1 MRQHFC
7 SIMIFGGFCLPLAAA
22 AQTPVKLPGGY
33 PEKPVRML
41 VPFVAGGGTDLV
53 ARGVAQKLTERIGQ
67 PVVVDNRPGAG
78 GRIAMETTKSA
89 AADGYTITMISGTT
103 TASSNLHKNLPY
115 DFAKDFAPITQVT
128 EQPYVVLVPSALPV
142 KSIPELI
149 ALAKSKPGALN
160 YGSSGTGGM
169 QHLSGTL
176 LSQKAGISMVHIP
189 FKGGGQVIV
198 DLVAGQIQL
207 AFLNPLG
214 ARPHITAGRVRG
226 IAVTTRKRAQAFPNL
241 PAIAETIPG
250 FHVSNW
256 YGLVAPVRIPQPVIQ
271 YLHKNV
277 VSLLNDADL
286 RDRLEKE
293 GSEVLGSSSRD
304 FGAHIVNEVQ
314 MWGKVI
320 REAGIQAN

>member
-1 MRQHFC
+1 MHQYFNAILLC
-7 SIMIFGGFCLPLAAA
+7 GMSCLSMAAA
-22 AQTPVKLPGGY
+22 AQAPGGY
-33 PEKPVRML
+33 PAKPVRML
-41 VPFVAGGGTDLV
+41 VPFVAGGGTDVV
-53 ARGVAQKLTERIGQ
+53 ARAVAQKLADRTVQ
-67 PVVVDNRPGAG
+67 QFVVDNRPGAG
-78 GRIAMETTKSA
+78 GRIAMETTKLA
-89 AADGYTITMISGTT
+89 APDGYTITMISGTT

-149 ALAKSKPGALN
+149 TLAKSKPGALN

-176 LSQKAGISMVHIP
+176 LSQKAGITMVHIP
-189 FKGGGQVIV
+189 FKGGGQVVV

-214 ARPHITAGRVRG
+214 ARPHITSGRVRG
-226 IAVTTRKRAQAFPNL
+226 IAVTTRKRAQAFPSL
-241 PAIAETIPG
+241 PAIAETLPG

-256 YGLVAPVRIPQPVIQ
+256 YGLVAPARTPQTTVQ
-271 YLHKNV
+271 FLYKNV
-277 VSLLNDADL
+277 VAVLADADL
-286 RDRLEKE
+286 RERLEKE
-293 GSEVLGSSSRD
+293 GSELLGNTPKE

-320 REAGIQAN
+320 REAGIEAN

>member
-1 MRQHFC
+1 MSKHLF
-7 SIMIFGGFCLPLAAA
+7 IALCLMAYGLPQAAS
-22 AQTPVKLPGGY
+22 AQTRGPGGY
-33 PEKPVRML
+33 PSKPVRML
-41 VPFVAGGGTDLV
+41 VPFVAGGGTDVV
-53 ARGVAQKLTERIGQ
+53 ARAVAQKMADRTGQ
-67 PVVVDNRPGAG
+67 QFVVDNRPGAG
-78 GRIAMETTKSA
+78 GRIAMETTKIA

-115 DFAKDFAPITQVT
+115 DFSRDFAPISQVT
-128 EQPYVVLVPSALPV
+128 EQPYIVLVPSSLPV

-149 ALAKSKPGALN
+149 AMAKAKPGALN

-169 QHLSGTL
+169 QHLSGAL
-176 LSQKAGISMVHIP
+176 LSQRAGISMVHIP
-189 FKGGGQVIV
+189 FKGGGQVVI

-226 IAVTTRKRAQAFPNL
+226 IAVTTRKRAQAFPSL
-241 PAIAETIPG
+241 PAIAETLPG
-250 FHVSNW
+250 YHVSNW
-256 YGLVAPVRIPQPVIQ
+256 YGLVAPIKVSPQIVQFLYQQVVAVISDPEV
-271 YLHKNV
+271 K
-277 VSLLNDADL
+277 
-286 RDRLEKE
+286 DRMEKE
-293 GSEVLGSSSRD
+293 GSELLGSSPKE

>member
-1 MRQHFC
+1 MRQYFSAILLC
-7 SIMIFGGFCLPLAAA
+7 GGVCLTPAAA
-22 AQTPVKLPGGY
+22 AQSPAKLPGGY
-33 PEKPVRML
+33 PDKPVRML

-53 ARGVAQKLTERIGQ
+53 ARGVAQKLTDRIQ
-67 PVVVDNRPGAG
+67 QQVVVDNRPGAG

-103 TASSNLHKNLPY
+103 TASSNLHKDLPY
-115 DFAKDFAPITQVT
+115 DFGRDFAPITQVT
-128 EQPYVVLVPSALPV
+128 EQPYVVLVPNALPV

-149 ALAKSKPGALN
+149 ALAKAKPGALN

-198 DLVAGQIQL
+198 DLVAAQIQL

-241 PAIAETIPG
+241 PAIAETLPG

-256 YGLVAPVRIPQPVIQ
+256 YGLVAPARTPQPVIQ
-271 YLHKNV
+271 FLHKNV
-277 VSLLNDADL
+277 VAALADADL

-293 GSEVLGSSSRD
+293 GSEVLGSTPKE
-304 FGAHIVNEVQ
+304 FGVHIVNEVQ

-320 REAGIQAN
+320 RDAGIQAN